1 MRRGIAASALVAA
14 LAVSTAACGSSSGG
28 SGSDGKADGPV
39 TITYWDT
46 SNATN
51 EAPNYQ
57 ALVDK
62 FQAANPTVKV
72 NFVNVPFDQAQ
83 NKLQTAMGA
92 KGAPDVFRSEVG
104 WTAAFAKA
112 GFLAPLDGTDAAK
125 DTSAFQPSLIK
136 QATYEGKLYGVPL
149 VTDTLGLLY
158 NKDLFAKA
166 GITKAPA
173 TWDELKADAAQLKDK
188 TGVDG
193 LFMRAGDSYFA
204 MPFLYGEGTNM
215 VDAANKKITIG
226 SPEAVKAIDT
236 YKSMFTS
243 PGTVKADVTT
253 DSYAHMMDAFNN
265 GKAAMIIQGP
275 WEITNIYKGSAF
287 ADKNNLGIAPVPA
300 GSTGKAGAPTG
311 GHNVSVYAGSDK
323 AHQAAAEKLAAFLTS
338 AESQTFLALKNSTLP
353 TRSDAFTAE
362 VKGNP
367 GIAGFQAVLPVA
379 QPRPELPEYSSL
391 FTPLNTDLV
400 KIAQDQAG
408 TQAGLDGAATDFA
421 KLLPGFGK

>member
-14 LAVSTAACGSSSGG
+14 LAVTLAACGSSGTSA
-28 SGSDGKADGPV
+28 DGKSSGPV

-57 ALVDK
+57 ELVKK
-62 FQAANPTVKV
+62 FEAANPNIKV
-72 NFVNVPFDQAQ
+72 NFENVPFDQAQ

-104 WTAAFAKA
+104 WTSAFAKA
-112 GFLAPLDGTDAAK
+112 GFLEPLDGTPALADAA
-125 DTSAFQPSLIK
+125 AFQPSLIQ
-136 QATYEGKLYGVPL
+136 QAKFDGKTYGAPL

-158 NKDLFAKA
+158 NKALFEKA

-188 TGVDG
+188 AGVDG
-193 LFMRAGDSYFA
+193 FFMRAGDGYYA
-204 MPFLYGEGTNM
+204 MPLLFGEGTDM
-215 VDAANKKITIG
+215 VDAKSKKITIA
-226 SPEAVKAIDT
+226 SPEAAKAVET
-236 YKSMFTS
+236 YKSLFTA

-253 DSYAHMMDAFNN
+253 DSYAHMMDAFNT
-265 GKAAMIIQGP
+265 GKVAMIIQGP
-275 WEITNIYKGSAF
+275 WEVTNIFKGSAF
-287 ADKNNLGIAPVPA
+287 SDQKNLGIAPVPA

-311 GHNVSVYAGSDK
+311 GHNVSVYAGSDD
-323 AHQAAAEKLAAFLTS
+323 AHKAAAEKLAGFLTS

-353 TRSDAFTAE
+353 TRTDAYTAE
-362 VKGNP
+362 VKANP
-367 GIAGFQAVLPVA
+367 GIAGFQAVLGSA

-391 FTPLNTDLV
+391 FSSIGTNLG
-400 KIAQDQAG
+400 KIVQDQSA
-408 TQAGLDGAATDFA
+408 TQAGLDATAVDYA
-421 KLLPGFGK
+421 KLLPGFTK